1 MSVKPIELSE
11 SERLSGTPSLST
23 AVHHV
28 EHRLIVTG
36 LFEAAGFKITSE
48 KVAQN

>member
-36 LFEAAGFKITSE
+36 LLDSR
-48 KVAQN
+48 